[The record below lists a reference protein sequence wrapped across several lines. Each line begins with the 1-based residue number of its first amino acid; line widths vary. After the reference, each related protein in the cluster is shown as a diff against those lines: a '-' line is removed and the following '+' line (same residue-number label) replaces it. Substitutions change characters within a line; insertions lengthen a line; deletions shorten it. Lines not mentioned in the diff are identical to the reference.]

1 MDDDYPRDG
10 NCHEGSGCPM
20 NGEYSKCDGG
30 CRFNPSSILLDVHI
44 KNLGQTDRETG
55 SAVQRAAPQQKI

>member
-20 NGEYSKCDGG
+20 NGEY
-30 CRFNPSSILLDVHI
+30 
-44 KNLGQTDRETG
+44 LGQTDRQTG